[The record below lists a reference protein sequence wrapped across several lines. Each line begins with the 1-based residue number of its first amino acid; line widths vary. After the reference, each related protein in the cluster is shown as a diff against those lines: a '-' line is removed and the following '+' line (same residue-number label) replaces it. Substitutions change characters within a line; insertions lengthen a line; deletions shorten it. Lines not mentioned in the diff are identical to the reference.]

1 MQFSPMPVFVP
12 TADSSAQPVLLG
24 LDQGSLAGAVC
35 TLSALSVG
43 TLILGLDSEACS
55 LKDSLP
61 LSKIINPVVEPIS
74 TGVQV
79 NLGKSTSNLLQ
90 ELGNTCPK
98 NKRTHVNIQMDL
110 TYASPD
116 LMPSAQWLGPD
127 SSVSS
132 CSQTDLSFDSQVS
145 LPISVHTQTFLPS
158 SKVTSSIAAQTD
170 GFKDIFFQ
178 PSEISREAQ
187 SSGMQSPADARIVM
201 DKARMCS
208 DVFESV
214 PSSYDV
220 LTYYKQQYGSRVSD
234 LCHSSE

>member
-1 MQFSPMPVFVP
+1 M
-12 TADSSAQPVLLG
+12 
-24 LDQGSLAGAVC
+24 
-35 TLSALSVG
+35 
-43 TLILGLDSEACS
+43 
-55 LKDSLP
+55 
-61 LSKIINPVVEPIS
+61 
-74 TGVQV
+74 
-79 NLGKSTSNLLQ
+79 
-90 ELGNTCPK
+90 
-98 NKRTHVNIQMDL
+98 
-110 TYASPD
+110 
-116 LMPSAQWLGPD
+116 
-127 SSVSS
+127 
-132 CSQTDLSFDSQVS
+132 
-145 LPISVHTQTFLPS
+145 FLPS
-158 SKVTSSIAAQTD
+158 AKVTSSIAAQTD